1 MSTDDADAG
10 TATMRKPSARAPP
23 MPSRPTT
30 IGVLTPFLDGFYF
43 SAILKG
49 VHQAAQQRGHRVVV
63 ICGTPDFIQA
73 PSLARDQVDG
83 WIVVL
88 ATDGIERLAAA
99 RVPLV
104 TISTCAPEAGCPTV
118 MPDNR
123 KGMRAAVRHLVEHG
137 HRRIAYVGFMD
148 QDDIRERFESYKET
162 LAESGIPFDPGLV
175 FEAENNWQ
183 SGGAKAAEAIL
194 ARRGE
199 FTAAVV
205 ATDKNALGMM
215 SVLQAAG
222 CRIPDDLAIVGFD
235 DITEAQWSTPPLTTV
250 RQRFDGL
257 GKIACELVL
266 AQLAGEAVPPGPVL
280 APTSFVPRRTCG
292 CNMLQGFL
300 HRRGG
305 APDEVAGGVL
315 ARQMVELL
323 IGHPLPSDTPPAAV
337 WPGVATVIEGHLAAL
352 EGTSPPPSDAI
363 DEACQQAVRLTPD
376 VESLMG
382 IARLLGRH
390 RRPRAGWT
398 AEAAESAE
406 ARVEEFLE
414 RLRLSLT
421 LARIDAER
429 QFVEELGVVVRSDHE
444 VSLALLGGTQ
454 EESRSLSWL
463 DSTTAVWGCLGL
475 WEDPMIRERL
485 VVTGAYS
492 REGTPTP
499 ALGGVYAREAFPPA
513 ELLPPSTAGGPFMVT
528 LQPIR
533 TLHRDWGVLAIVG
546 PGSIESA
553 GDEGT
558 VAIWGALLSAALERD
573 ALMQSLSE
581 QHASLEEAY
590 LRERALSA
598 AVRELGCPLIPL
610 LRGVLLVPLIGEL
623 DTGRARE
630 VLERVVEGVNQHRA
644 RCVLLD
650 VTGVP
655 RLDAPA
661 AHALEQIHRA
671 AALLGARVIL
681 VGVRPE
687 IAMSL
692 VALDIDLG
700 DLSTHQSLSSALED
714 LAPEGLGALRTRRN
728 GEAPRRA
735 AAPEPRRRRR
745 SE

>member
-1 MSTDDADAG
+1 
-10 TATMRKPSARAPP
+10 

-30 IGVLTPFLDGFYF
+30 LGVLTPFLDGFYF
-43 SAILKG
+43 SAVLKG
-49 VHQAAQQRGHRVVV
+49 IHQAAQQRGHRVVV
-63 ICGTPDFIQA
+63 IRGTPEYIQA
-73 PSLARDQVDG
+73 PSLAWDQVDG

-88 ATDGIERLAAA
+88 TTDGIERLAAA

-104 TISTCAPEAGCPTV
+104 TVSTCAPEAGCPTV
-118 MPDNR
+118 VPDNR
-123 KGMRAAVRHLVEHG
+123 KGIRAAVRHLVEHG

-148 QDDIRERFESYKET
+148 QDDIRERFESYKES
-162 LAESGIPFDPGLV
+162 LAENGIPFDPGLV
-175 FEAENNWQ
+175 FEAENNWH
-183 SGGAKAAEAIL
+183 SGGVKAAEAVV

-199 FTAAVV
+199 LTAAVV

-215 SVLQAAG
+215 SALQAAG
-222 CRIPDDLAIVGFD
+222 YRIPDDLAIVGFD
-235 DITEAQWSTPPLTTV
+235 DVAEAQWATPPLTTV
-250 RQRFDGL
+250 RQRFDAL
-257 GKIACELVL
+257 GRIACELVL
-266 AQLAGEAVPPGPVL
+266 AQLAGEAVPSGPVL
-280 APTSFVPRRTCG
+280 APTSFVQRRTCG
-292 CNMLQGFL
+292 CNVLQGFL
-300 HRRGG
+300 HRRDDT
-305 APDEVAGGVL
+305 PDEDLGGVL

-323 IGHPLPSDTPPAAV
+323 SPNPLPPDTPPAAV
-337 WPGVATVIEGHLAAL
+337 WPGVATVIEGYLAAI
-352 EGTSPPPSDAI
+352 EGTRPPPADEL
-363 DEACQQAVRLTPD
+363 DEACQQAVHLTPD

-382 IARLLGRH
+382 VARLLSRARGRRG
-390 RRPRAGWT
+390 RRSTG

-406 ARVEEFLE
+406 ARVEEFVE

-421 LARIDAER
+421 LARIEAER
-429 QFVEELGVVVRSDHE
+429 QFVEDLGVLVRSDHE
-444 VSLALLGGTQ
+444 VSLALLSGTQ

-475 WEDPMIRERL
+475 WEDPATRARL

-492 REGTPTP
+492 REGSPTP
-499 ALGGVYAREAFPPA
+499 ALGDAYPREAFPPA
-513 ELLPPSTAGGPFMVT
+513 ELLPPSTAGGPFTVT
-528 LQPIR
+528 LLPIR
-533 TLHRDWGVLAIVG
+533 TIHRDWGVLAIVG
-546 PGSIESA
+546 PGSIEIA

-630 VLERVVEGVNQHRA
+630 VLERVVEGVNRHRA

-655 RLDAPA
+655 GLDAPA

-714 LAPEGLGALRTRRN
+714 LASSGLRTRRN
-728 GEAPRRA
+728 GGPPARGERPD
-735 AAPEPRRRRR
+735 PGRRRG
-745 SE
+745 SD